1 MAVEIKYVVVRN
13 GEEKMTFATKK
24 EADAYDRM
32 LDLADALTGLLQQ
45 GPVAL
50 EEPQQEALALY
61 LAQQKDRL
69 LQVLRGGK
77 VNDSAAGDAAGSD
90 GQEEAPTGVD
100 AA

>member
-32 LDLADALTGLLQQ
+32 LDLADVLTGLLQQ

-50 EEPQQEALALY
+50 DEAQQEALAMY

-77 VNDSAAGDAAGSD
+77 VSDNSAADTGADPAGDEPADAA
-90 GQEEAPTGVD
+90 
-100 AA
+100 

>member
-50 EEPQQEALALY
+50 DEAQQEALAMY

-77 VNDSAAGDAAGSD
+77 VSDNSAADTGAEADPAGDEPADAA
-90 GQEEAPTGVD
+90 
-100 AA
+100 